1 MSPCVLFWI
10 FYLQEVDPLVQRIIP
25 RLRSEVFEGVHILF
39 SSVIPLDT
47 QPETTEIWRLAH
59 MFGARVSTEL
69 KSDITHVVAAKVS
82 PNKFRGPTQS
92 PPRVFHPCVDLIFFF
107 FFLLFFGIV
116 GTITD

>member
-1 MSPCVLFWI
+1 M
-10 FYLQEVDPLVQRIIP
+10 QRIIP

-69 KSDITHVVAAKVS
+69 KSDITHVVAAKVC
-82 PNKFRGPTQS
+82 PFIHKFRDGPCVG
-92 PPRVFHPCVDLIFFF
+92 PPRIFHSCVETTHSCFCCSFP
-107 FFLLFFGIV
+107 GIE
-116 GTITD
+116 GTATD

>member
-1 MSPCVLFWI
+1 VRHILVLLFAG
-10 FYLQEVDPLVQRIIP
+10 VDPFVQRIIP

-82 PNKFRGPTQS
+82 SKAD
-92 PPRVFHPCVDLIFFF
+92 PRRVRQEYFILVLRQRILVFPL
-107 FFLLFFGIV
+107 LLFFGIV
-116 GTITD
+116 GTTTD